1 MQTGRAAFVNGRSW
15 VERYAGWCPRA
26 GAFRNDLDTGSIL
39 QDTQKSRAALPRRVL
54 APALVFLLPLLPAL
68 MFTGYTLV
76 IPVLLPS
83 TEVQMA
89 VKSLMVG
96 IPAAVVILYGRR
108 TLDAIGATL
117 SGALLY
123 PLFGIYSQALG
134 LLFIPGF
141 MATPAIHWLH
151 WSMVVGAVPFIVLLG
166 AMGFSA
172 SKKTNGSLL
181 IAAFLGMMAIA
192 IVWGLG

>member
-1 MQTGRAAFVNGRSW
+1 MNSRSW

-26 GAFRNDLDTGSIL
+26 SAFRSDLDTGSIL

-54 APALVFLLPLLPAL
+54 APALVFLLPLLSAL
-68 MFTGYTLV
+68 IFVGYTLM

-83 TEVQMA
+83 TEVQLA

-96 IPAAVVILYGRR
+96 IPEAVVILYGRR

-117 SGALLY
+117 SGAFLY

-141 MATPAIHWLH
+141 MATPAIYWLH
-151 WSMVVGAVPFIVLLG
+151 WSMVVGAVPFVVLLG
-166 AMGFSA
+166 AMGFFA
-172 SKKTNGSLL
+172 SKKTSGPLL
-181 IAAFLGMMAIA
+181 IAAILGTLAIA